1 MDIFQGQFDF
11 DNFTTQ
17 IHDFDPGFGRPVNAH
32 GDRVFWT
39 VAIPEDDVEV
49 HFGAGRA
56 EMEVNNLGLR
66 DYTSIPQALGP
77 VETTP
82 FDRAT
87 VSFHVV
93 WNGPVAR
100 RLNVQDGTNGNHFAG
115 AFEENRVTVSW
126 SARNDATGFR
136 FTSNPGNFAT
146 SVDAFAELGH
156 ERNGIFFGEEDDDSG
171 RAAAQGP
178 SLNAGAG
185 RDQAFAALPLED
197 ENWAIHP
204 VSVALSPGG
213 TDRALR
219 DYQNNPGN
227 GEGRPLPPSNLMN
240 SFPGHSGEKVATV
253 LRAARDRAL
262 QFVSDPGA
270 TSLGTDIGLPGE
282 DILLR

>member
-1 MDIFQGQFDF
+1 MDVFQGQFDF
-11 DNFTTQ
+11 ANFTTQ
-17 IHDFDPGFGRPVNAH
+17 VHDFNPGFGRPVNAH

-82 FDRAT
+82 FDPAT

-115 AFEENRVTVSW
+115 AFKENQVTVSW

-146 SVDAFAELGH
+146 SVDAFAELGR
-156 ERNGIFFGEEDDDSG
+156 ERNGIFLREEEDDSD
-171 RAAAQGP
+171 RAAAQGT
-178 SLNAGAG
+178 SSNAG
-185 RDQAFAALPLED
+185 RDQAFAAQALEGD
-197 ENWAIHP
+197 SRAIHP
-204 VSVALSPGG
+204 VLFGLPPGG
-213 TDRALR
+213 TDLALR
-219 DYQNNPGN
+219 DYDNVPGN
-227 GEGRPLPPSNLMN
+227 GEVQPLAPRELMN
-240 SFPGHSGEKVATV
+240 SFPGHSGEKVATA
-253 LRAARDRAL
+253 LRAERDRAL
-262 QFVSDPGA
+262 QFVSDAEA
-270 TSLGTDIGLPGE
+270 TSLVTDIGLPGE
-282 DILLR
+282 DTFSR